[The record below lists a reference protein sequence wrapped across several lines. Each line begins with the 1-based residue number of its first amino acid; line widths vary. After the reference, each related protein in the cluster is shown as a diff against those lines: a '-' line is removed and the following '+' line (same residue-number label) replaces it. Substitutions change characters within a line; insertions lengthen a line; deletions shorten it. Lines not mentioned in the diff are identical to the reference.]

1 MTKRRPT
8 IAPGSIFEAID
19 DPRLFARWFRDRRT
33 WAAWFSFLS
42 ALFALPMTEQQL
54 ATYRECTGRDTP
66 PKVPATEGWLCCGR
80 RSGKSFIL
88 ALIAIFLGCF
98 RSYTEYLQPG
108 EVASVL
114 IIARD
119 RAQAR
124 TIFRYIRGFLHGV
137 PMLKHLIESETAE
150 SFELSNSVVI
160 EVATASYRSIRGRTV
175 CAALCDELAF
185 WPHDDSAEPDAEILD
200 ALRPSTATIPNAMLL
215 CASSPYARRGS
226 MWDAFREHFGKNDDQ
241 VLFWRA
247 PTRTMNPCV
256 PQRVIDEALARDP
269 AKYSAEYLSEFRSD
283 LEAFVSREI
292 VEACIAPGTY
302 ERPPV
307 SGISYFA
314 FVDPSGG
321 SGLDSMTLAIAH
333 RAGDRVVLDAVR
345 ERRPPFSPDD
355 VVAEFAALL
364 KSYGISSVRGDRFG
378 GEWPRERFRSYG
390 IHYEIADKVKSDI
403 YRDMLPLLNS
413 GRVDLLDYPRLVA
426 QLCSLER
433 RTARGG
439 RDSIDHPA
447 GSHDDVINS
456 VAGALISLAPTGAD
470 GWIAYIKGL
479 ADRAQGLRVPAERA
493 PNPTDNAVAEAYQ
506 RIIKRETDKVER
518 CDWCGE
524 GLGSSRTTDGEA
536 SYHDECYQ
544 TMLSKGRK
552 TDAA

>member
-1 MTKRRPT
+1 VHVRIGEIERIDPYGHVNVIPGERSSSPPLRTEVHARSRPGSNGPWRSAVRFKSSNGLPAT
-8 IAPGSIFEAID
+8 VALQRETRTIPIVFANLSDPVASGIVPGLNQPGGNISGFAGLEATLGGKWLELLSEIAPGLKRAAIM
-19 DPRLFARWFRDRRT
+19 F
-33 WAAWFSFLS
+33 
-42 ALFALPMTEQQL
+42 
-54 ATYRECTGRDTP
+54 
-66 PKVPATEGWLCCGR
+66 
-80 RSGKSFIL
+80 
-88 ALIAIFLGCF
+88 
-98 RSYTEYLQPG
+98 
-108 EVASVL
+108 
-114 IIARD
+114 
-119 RAQAR
+119 
-124 TIFRYIRGFLHGV
+124 
-137 PMLKHLIESETAE
+137 
-150 SFELSNSVVI
+150 N
-160 EVATASYRSIRGRTV
+160 
-175 CAALCDELAF
+175 
-185 WPHDDSAEPDAEILD
+185 PDAAPVSIICPQLK
-200 ALRPSTATIPNAMLL
+200 
-215 CASSPYARRGS
+215 RR
-226 MWDAFREHFGKNDDQ
+226 K
-241 VLFWRA
+241 
-247 PTRTMNPCV
+247 TMNPCV

-269 AKYSAEYLSEFRSD
+269 AKYGAEYLSEFRSD
-283 LEAFVSREI
+283 LEAFVSREV
-292 VEACIAPGTY
+292 VEACVAPGVY
-302 ERPPV
+302 ERPPI

-333 RAGDRVVLDAVR
+333 RDGDRVVLDAVR

-390 IHYEIADKVKSDI
+390 IHYEVADKVKSDI
-403 YRDMLPLLNS
+403 YRDVLPLLNS

-493 PNPTDNAVAEAYQ
+493 PYPTDNAVAEAYR